1 VPGGLPFEK
10 YYSWMGE
17 PSWILAEEEFAEPGS
32 STISVGIEC
41 HRFIDDAI
49 DDTMSRM
56 TVRLYKYY
64 FPREQGFPPARR
76 SQTL

>member
-1 VPGGLPFEK
+1 MRLFLYATK
-10 YYSWMGE
+10 
-17 PSWILAEEEFAEPGS
+17 S
-32 STISVGIEC
+32 SKVVAQCQDLRT
-41 HRFIDDAI
+41 D
-49 DDTMSRM
+49 M